1 VQIEAKYP
9 YELVA
14 KCYYARQK
22 LMWEI
27 LHDGLKYKIE
37 IQYQNI
43 SAIRAVI
50 EEHSPGILEIEVYI
64 FPSLFYIYIYIYI
77 YIKVCVIIFH

>member
-22 LMWEI
+22 MMWEI
-27 LHDGLKYKIE
+27 LHEGLKYKIE

-50 EEHSPGILEIEVYI
+50 EEHSPGILEIEV
-64 FPSLFYIYIYIYI
+64 FSLYYYFRRRKCGQKKLWIHL
-77 YIKVCVIIFH
+77 KCS